1 MLENLINSFME
12 IKKEPVGFGVPGV
25 KLIGSSHYSKLLE
38 GDFHMIYFGDTQTGT
53 HKDGLA
59 DTMLDYAQKKG
70 HKYLSVISSGSYNI
84 ALHGNI
90 LKKQRDIQLFELVD
104 YNVLKGKSYGRGY
117 SIDKIVRGKNPYLR
131 VRIGAPLNEKILSK
145 REIEKI
151 VAKRIKKNKN
161 LQKALN
167 LNLGLFQSVPI
178 LDITNPH
185 DTVNTTE
192 PLYEFDP
199 ALLANYDYIISP
211 GGTLNLAYSVQCA
224 LNKLDEKN
232 RPNLIVVT
240 PRNHPILGDI
250 TETKKQNGTSLSKL
264 ETPYLSKTAV
274 FFEKLFHKDKDW
286 IYSPNGKY
294 IKDAYTEAKNMS
306 QKTTHH
312 HRFHLLDYQ
321 SVFKNPHFVA
331 KLFRGSEHLGF
342 ETKRKGI
349 KYLDV
354 EVSSCAPLTV
364 LQPEFKEAAKKIGKN
379 GLLIPYIHYSP
390 FDPKEFDMLIPSG
403 SRVLGIVTGQSKG
416 IRYVRRLAKRIKR
429 R

>member
-12 IKKEPVGFGVPGV
+12 IEKEPVGFGAAGV
-25 KLIGSSHYSKLLE
+25 KIVGSSHYSNLLE

-53 HKDGLA
+53 HKDSLA
-59 DTMLDYAQKKG
+59 DVMLDYAQKRG
-70 HKYLSVISSGSYNI
+70 NKYVSVISSGSYNI

-90 LKKQRDIQLFELVD
+90 LKKKRDIQLFELVD
-104 YNVLKGKSYGRGY
+104 YDSLKGRSYERGY
-117 SIDKIVRGKNPYLR
+117 SIDKIVGGKNPYLR
-131 VRIGAPLNEKILSK
+131 IRIGAPLKEKILSK
-145 REIEKI
+145 RETEKT
-151 VAKRIKKNKN
+151 VANRIKKNKP

-167 LNLGLFQSVPI
+167 LNLGWFQSVPV
-178 LDITNPH
+178 LDITNPY
-185 DTVNTTE
+185 DTIDTEE

-199 ALLANYDYIISP
+199 ALLANYDYIITP

-224 LNKLDEKN
+224 LNKIDEKN

-240 PRNHPILGDI
+240 PRNHPILGDM
-250 TETKKQNGTSLSKL
+250 TDTKKQSGTSLPKL
-264 ETPYLSKTAV
+264 ETPCLSRTAIL
-274 FFEKLFHKDKDW
+274 FEELFHKDKDW

-294 IKDAYTEAKNMS
+294 IRDAYTEARNMS
-306 QKTTHH
+306 RKTTYY

-349 KYLDV
+349 KHLDV
-354 EVSSCAPLTV
+354 EVTGCAPLTV
-364 LQPEFKEAAKKIGKN
+364 LQPEFKEAARKIGKK
-379 GLLIPYIHYSP
+379 GLLIPHIHYSP
-390 FDPKEFDMLIPSG
+390 FDPKEFDMLIPPG

-416 IRYVRRLAKRIKR
+416 IRYIKNLAKRIKGN
-429 R
+429 